1 MICIPIIVWTAQVLG
16 TLAPVP
22 SFVPGVQY
30 ILSYH
35 LHFELNWPA
44 LITGLFF
51 AYYLILEP
59 VGALLY
65 APQLILSLL
74 TATAYS
80 RHIDGF
86 LHVVILHCVSWI
98 AQFCGHG
105 FIEKRAPALTDN
117 LLYGVVLAPFFVH
130 LELLFAFGYNPEMH
144 KRINNEIGKEISKIR
159 KAEGDKK
166 RGAQA
171 TLVS

>member
-1 MICIPIIVWTAQVLG
+1 MHCLFYEHNIEINWSSLPPHRRFISCHCHVVSDFRRWQTSEYVWSTDLPCPTHQRAAGILRCPSYSSSKCTYTHDLYTNYCMVNNYIHLWFVHANAAHFRTAQVLG

-59 VGALLY
+59 VGAVRDLY
-65 APQLILSLL
+65 FPLPVGICWSA
-74 TATAYS
+74 
-80 RHIDGF
+80 
-86 LHVVILHCVSWI
+86 
-98 AQFCGHG
+98 
-105 FIEKRAPALTDN
+105 
-117 LLYGVVLAPFFVH
+117 
-130 LELLFAFGYNPEMH
+130 
-144 KRINNEIGKEISKIR
+144 
-159 KAEGDKK
+159 
-166 RGAQA
+166 
-171 TLVS
+171 